1 MEPDVRSG
9 EAPGR
14 GPGRPRRAETD
25 RNIGEAALRLLH
37 EAGPSGVTVEAVAAE
52 SGVAKTTIYR
62 RHADRESVLRAALAA
77 AIVPP
82 DAPVGDTPRER
93 IRWALDQTWAQM
105 TDVLGRGGL
114 AAILRDD
121 DARFTGL
128 FRSVLDPYADAL
140 VELIRADVATG
151 DLRSDLEADT
161 VVSMLV
167 GAYLGEL
174 VRRGRVDEDFSSRCV
189 DLMWVAMTGTGR
201 SGSD

>member
-1 MEPDVRSG
+1 MDPDVRTG
-9 EAPGR
+9 DATVR

-25 RNIGEAALRLLH
+25 RSIGEAALRLLR

-77 AIVPP
+77 AVVPP

-93 IRWALDQTWAQM
+93 IRWALDQVWGQM

-121 DARFTGL
+121 DPGSRGSSAACSTPTPTRWSSW
-128 FRSVLDPYADAL
+128 SVRTSPP
-140 VELIRADVATG
+140 ATCG
-151 DLRSDLEADT
+151 PT
-161 VVSMLV
+161 
-167 GAYLGEL
+167 
-174 VRRGRVDEDFSSRCV
+174 SRPTP
-189 DLMWVAMTGTGR
+189 W
-201 SGSD
+201 